1 MIGKRQGLNLQNDN
15 RRNCVKQGIIMH
27 EIMHALGFW
36 HEHARRDRDDHIT
49 IQEENIANS
58 KWF

>member
-1 MIGKRQGLNLQNDN
+1 
-15 RRNCVKQGIIMH
+15 MH

-49 IQEENIANS
+49 VQEENIAPH